1 MGTINFC
8 LILQYHKRMV
18 PPNDST
24 ARPRVIGLI
33 PAAGYATRLGPLP
46 CSKEILPIGTR
57 DTPDGPQPKAVSHY
71 LLEKMRLAG
80 ITEAIIVLRE
90 GKWDIP
96 AHYKD
101 GAIVDMRLAYLVV
114 PPTAGPPYTLDYAY
128 PFVRDAIVA
137 LGFPDILFE
146 PNNAY
151 VKLLEHRDRTNADV
165 VLGLFPADRPETMD
179 VVAVEGD
186 GRVEQVLVK
195 PAHTTLRQTWG
206 IAVWTPAFTD
216 FLHDY
221 LQGRATTLA
230 TPEMHV
236 GHIIQSAIDTGM
248 KVQALEVS
256 QVPFTDVGIP
266 ENLASVQT
274 LLSPK
279 R

>member
-1 MGTINFC
+1 MNAPRAHT
-8 LILQYHKRMV
+8 
-18 PPNDST
+18 P
-24 ARPRVIGLI
+24 RPHVIGLI

-46 CSKEILPIGTR
+46 CSKEILPVGTR
-57 DTPDGPQPKAVSHY
+57 ETPDGPQPKAVSHY

-96 AHYKD
+96 AHFKD
-101 GAIVDMRLAYLVV
+101 GAIVDMRLAYLAV

-146 PNNAY
+146 PNDAY
-151 VKLLEHRDRTNADV
+151 PRVLAHQARTHADV

-179 VVAVEGD
+179 VVAVNSG
-186 GRVEQVLVK
+186 GRVERILVK

-206 IAVWTPAFTD
+206 IAVWTPAFTE
-216 FLHDY
+216 FLHDR
-221 LQGRATTLA
+221 LMHGSALPRETEL
-230 TPEMHV
+230 HV
-236 GHIIQSAIDTGM
+236 GNVIQAAIEAGM
-248 KVQALEVS
+248 RVEGLVVSEQPFLDIGVPEHFAQAVAAY
-256 QVPFTDVGIP
+256 T
-266 ENLASVQT
+266 
-274 LLSPK
+274 

>member
-1 MGTINFC
+1 MSAPRS
-8 LILQYHKRMV
+8 HA
-18 PPNDST
+18 P
-24 ARPRVIGLI
+24 RPHVIGLI

-46 CSKEILPIGTR
+46 CSKEILPVGTR
-57 DTPDGPQPKAVSHY
+57 DMPDGPRPKAVSHY

-101 GAIVDMRLAYLVV
+101 GAIVDMRLAYLAV

-128 PFVRDAIVA
+128 PFVREAIVA

-146 PNNAY
+146 PDDAY
-151 VKLLEHRDRTNADV
+151 VQLLELQARTHADV

-179 VVAVEGD
+179 VVAVAGD
-186 GRVEQVLVK
+186 GQVEQILVK
-195 PAHTTLRQTWG
+195 PAHTTLRRTWG
-206 IAVWTPAFTD
+206 IAVWTPAFTE

-221 LQGRATTLA
+221 LQTQATTTA
-230 TPEMHV
+230 APETHV
-236 GHIIQSAIDTGM
+236 GHVVQAAIDAGM

-256 QVPFTDVGIP
+256 QEPFTDIGIP
-266 ENLASVQT
+266 ENLTAIQT
-274 LLSPK
+274 LLAPN